1 MGPLPNEETMFKINR
16 KIEYSLMALKHMN
29 AKHQGELTT
38 AKEICQAYHAPFDAT
53 SRALQIMAQKGLLKA
68 AHGAHGGYLIQK
80 DLGKISFL
88 ELCEWILGP
97 VKMAECLQD
106 HDCSLTHDCN
116 IISPM
121 LTLNQK
127 MKEFYR
133 MVSVRELIDFRHHD
147 EKRVRQGLAPEPI
160 LV

>member
-1 MGPLPNEETMFKINR
+1 MFKINR

-29 AKHQGELTT
+29 AKRPGELTT

-53 SRALQIMAQKGLLKA
+53 ARALQIMAQKGLLRA
-68 AHGAHGGYLIQK
+68 EHGAHGGYLIQK
-80 DLGKISFL
+80 DLDKVSFL

-97 VKMAECLQD
+97 VTLAECLMD
-106 HDCSLTHDCN
+106 HECSLTHDCN

-133 MVSVRELIDFRHHD
+133 MLPLRQLIDFRHHD
-147 EKRVRQGLAPEPI
+147 ESRVRQGPAAEPI
-160 LV
+160 TV